1 MRFNSDQIRGI
12 LAAHGYTSN
21 PDGLVEPFPW
31 DYLETKDVAYL
42 DIHADAVRNGDVVP
56 DRPVRITFQKI
67 EVGNGPGGALYR
79 WKVKSVE
86 ELVPGVASKCL
97 DRQPGTPKVSPWPE
111 KKTKRVPVRPAVAV
125 PRNKGAKP
133 DRTSNLRRPK

>member
-67 EVGNGPGGALYR
+67 EVGNGPGRRTLPLES
-79 WKVKSVE
+79 KVRRRAGTGCRKQ
-86 ELVPGVASKCL
+86 VP
-97 DRQPGTPKVSPWPE
+97 
-111 KKTKRVPVRPAVAV
+111 
-125 PRNKGAKP
+125 
-133 DRTSNLRRPK
+133 